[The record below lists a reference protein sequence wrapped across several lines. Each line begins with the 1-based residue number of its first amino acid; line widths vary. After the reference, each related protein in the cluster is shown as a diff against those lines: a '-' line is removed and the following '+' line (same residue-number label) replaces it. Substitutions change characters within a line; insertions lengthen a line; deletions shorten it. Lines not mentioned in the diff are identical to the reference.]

1 MGIPPQ
7 GGWVIHH
14 TLTIGAM
21 KMIKMKVTG
30 MTCDH
35 CVKAVTEAL
44 STVPGV
50 ERVVEVSRERGEAIV
65 EGHPVV
71 EQLVAAVTEEGYQAE
86 MV

>member
-1 MGIPPQ
+1 
-7 GGWVIHH
+7 
-14 TLTIGAM
+14 
-21 KMIKMKVTG
+21 MIKMKVTG

-65 EGHPVV
+65 EGHPEV
-71 EQLVAAVTEEGYQAE
+71 EQLVSAVTEEGYQAE
-86 MV
+86 MA